1 MRSGIQRSLVLVGC
15 VLILAATGW
24 MLAHPR
30 GPAVVQADRP
40 PSAAPSPGAS
50 VPAPLTSGQRPIQD
64 PLQPAARDTGADTI
78 ADVLE
83 PQAGQLED
91 VLAQLRAVCP
101 AARPP
106 GGGDVPLGPATRC
119 VEAAE
124 AAMGT
129 VELLRGTIAST
140 AGAGMPDD
148 VRRRWN
154 GTLDE
159 AVTTIREALKP
170 LWTAVGRSLASGR
183 ESPGRLRAFAHLR
196 DRIGGI
202 LSQTDHP

>member
-1 MRSGIQRSLVLVGC
+1 VLQRSLVLVGC

-24 MLAHPR
+24 TLAHPR
-30 GPAVVQADRP
+30 GPVVVQSDRV

-50 VPAPLTSGQRPIQD
+50 APPAPPISGQRPIQD

-91 VLAQLRAVCP
+91 VLAQLRAECP
-101 AARPP
+101 AARPA
-106 GGGDVPLGPATRC
+106 GGGAVPLGPATRC
-119 VEAAE
+119 VEAAD

-140 AGAGMPDD
+140 AGAGMPGD

-159 AVTTIREALKP
+159 AAATVREALRP
-170 LWTAVGRSLASGR
+170 LWTAIGRSLASGR
-183 ESPGRLRAFAHLR
+183 ESPERVRALGHLR